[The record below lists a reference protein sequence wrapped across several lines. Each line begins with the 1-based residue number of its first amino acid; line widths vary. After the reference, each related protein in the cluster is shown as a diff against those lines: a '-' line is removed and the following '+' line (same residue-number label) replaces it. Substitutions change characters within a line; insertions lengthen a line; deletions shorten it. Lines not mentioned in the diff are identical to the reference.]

1 MQQGGTL
8 MAANQSIAVSS
19 VIVKAQPL
27 SSETHDPKPASLW
40 RRIEAFIDK
49 TFAYA
54 FGDDEKTIR
63 NSVRGL

>member
-8 MAANQSIAVSS
+8 MAANQSIPVPSMIAN
-19 VIVKAQPL
+19 AQQL
-27 SSETHDPKPASLW
+27 RSETCDPKPVSLW
-40 RRIEAFIDK
+40 RRMEAFIDRA
-49 TFAYA
+49 FAYA